1 MFETIKMLVIV
12 SRAEF
17 LLPNLGSLIMGLA
30 WGATPSIG
38 FTDLVV
44 LVILSFTII
53 NLSSAI
59 GAQANSFFDY
69 ELDSKDDRKER
80 LIQAMDYFG
89 RNRLKILLIA
99 EFILTLI
106 LVYLFMLVQGKPILL
121 FMWIV
126 GISLGCAYSAPPL
139 RLKSRSWLA
148 PVSLIL
154 VLAVFPVL
162 FAYCTFTSEMKP
174 LFLLSL
180 TGLALTVYSVIIP
193 TEIRDYFGDKAMGIE
208 TMTVHM
214 GLVKASL
221 LSIILLT
228 SGGIL
233 TATAFL
239 LEFAYGLHPLLSVF
253 ILSIPVA
260 VFVVLRKFKNLYSLS
275 KEYVASDSQSS
286 VGEEIV
292 SLSAYNPQWIMLI
305 TQSYSLVS
313 IMLLV
318 GKFLL

>member
-1 MFETIKMLVIV
+1 
-12 SRAEF
+12 
-17 LLPNLGSLIMGLA
+17 
-30 WGATPSIG
+30 
-38 FTDLVV
+38 
-44 LVILSFTII
+44 
-53 NLSSAI
+53 
-59 GAQANSFFDY
+59 
-69 ELDSKDDRKER
+69 
-80 LIQAMDYFG
+80 
-89 RNRLKILLIA
+89 
-99 EFILTLI
+99 
-106 LVYLFMLVQGKPILL
+106 
-121 FMWIV
+121 
-126 GISLGCAYSAPPL
+126 
-139 RLKSRSWLA
+139 
-148 PVSLIL
+148 
-154 VLAVFPVL
+154 
-162 FAYCTFTSEMKP
+162 
-174 LFLLSL
+174 
-180 TGLALTVYSVIIP
+180 
-193 TEIRDYFGDKAMGIE
+193 MGIE